1 MEIMQTVGIT
11 IFLRYVSISS
21 PQPEDKHNK
30 SENKF
35 HEQEDNLHEPILNT
49 FKFQLKPKQGLFQL
63 VKLLIFNFAFGH

>member
-21 PQPEDKHNK
+21 PQPEDKHHK

-35 HEQEDNLHEPILNT
+35 HERILNT

-63 VKLLIFNFAFGH
+63 LIFQLLIFNFAFGH

>member
-49 FKFQLKPKQGLFQL
+49 FKCQLKPKQGLFQL
-63 VKLLIFNFAFGH
+63 VKLLKFNFAFDH